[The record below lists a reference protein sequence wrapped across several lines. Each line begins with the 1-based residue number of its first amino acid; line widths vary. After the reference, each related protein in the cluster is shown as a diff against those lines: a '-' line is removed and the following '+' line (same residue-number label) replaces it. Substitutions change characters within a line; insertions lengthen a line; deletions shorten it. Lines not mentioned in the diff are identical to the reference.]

1 MEFNNKK
8 LDKTRKLVNY
18 IITLVFCGLLI
29 LLFGKLIDDVD
40 QWKEEPSVTQF
51 ENTALLDE
59 YYLEIEDVKGEL
71 NIKIEQKNNIDNAIN
86 IAKSNYE
93 NAKQSYEN
101 WLAARTTIG
110 SPKED
115 KEIRGR
121 VNNLDE
127 YYKTEQSWREESAIM
142 NDKISRLRDKEHEI
156 RTKISQEEEN
166 AYRLRNIALRSYNL
180 KIFLIRLLFI
190 APILLLGIFFII
202 KRRKHK
208 YAPLFLGFSLFS
220 FYAFFFGLVP
230 YFPSYGGYIRY
241 SVGVLLSL
249 IFGIYIIHKFKKFI
263 EFKKQELKASTS
275 ERAKKVKIETAEK
288 ALNNHMCPS
297 CGKDFIVKKWDNS
310 EQKKSD
316 KSIHGMVTNFCRFCG
331 LELFKKC
338 TSCGIENYAHL
349 PFCSNCGD
357 DIHSHKPEDI
367 EANN

>member
-8 LDKTRKLVNY
+8 LEKTRKLVNY

-29 LLFGKLIDDVD
+29 LLFGKLIDDID
-40 QWKEEPSVTQF
+40 QWKEEPFVRQF
-51 ENTALLDE
+51 ENKELLDK
-59 YYLEIEDVKGEL
+59 YYLEIDDVRGEL
-71 NIKIEQKNNIDNAIN
+71 KIKVEQKNNIDNAIK
-86 IAKSNYE
+86 IAKDNYD

-115 KEIRGR
+115 KEIRAK
-121 VNNLDE
+121 VNELDE
-127 YYKTEQSWREESAIM
+127 YYKTEQEWREENAIM
-142 NDKISRLRDKEHEI
+142 EDKVSRLLGKEQKIRDL
-156 RTKISQEEEN
+156 ISQEEN
-166 AYRLRNIALRSYNL
+166 RAYDLKDIALRKYNL

-202 KRRKHK
+202 KLRKHK
-208 YAPLFLGFSLFS
+208 YSPLFLGFSLFS
-220 FYAFFFGLVP
+220 FYTFFFGLVP

-249 IFGIYIIHKFKKFI
+249 IFGIYIIHKFKKFV
-263 EFKKQELKASTS
+263 ELKKQELKASTS

-297 CGKDFIVKKWDNS
+297 CGKDFIIKKWDNS
-310 EQKKSD
+310 ERKKRD
-316 KSIHGMVTNFCRFCG
+316 KIIHGMVTNFCRFCG

-338 TSCGIENYAHL
+338 TKCGEENYAHL
-349 PFCSNCGD
+349 PFCLNCGD
-357 DIHSHKPEDI
+357 DIHAHKVEGI
-367 EANN
+367 ETNN